1 MFHCIIIKLFSE
13 ESQSEKGF
21 LALAHQ
27 KSASFDSLEM
37 RDSVAVLL
45 GAERS
50 EEPLDRLDTVDPLV
64 DVEPLEAEG
73 REPIYRHRSG

>member
-1 MFHCIIIKLFSE
+1 VFQCIIFKLFGE
-13 ESQSEKGF
+13 EKGF

-27 KSASFDSLEM
+27 KSSSFVSLEM
-37 RDSVAVLL
+37 RGSVPVLR

-50 EEPLDRLDTVDPLV
+50 EEPLDLLDTVDPLV

-73 REPIYRHRSG
+73 REVIYRHRSG